1 MYYQRL
7 KEESDGVQGVM
18 KGETE
23 RYAVMMCI
31 TGDDV
36 LQVNVCDDVF

>member
-7 KEESDGVQGVM
+7 KEESDGVM